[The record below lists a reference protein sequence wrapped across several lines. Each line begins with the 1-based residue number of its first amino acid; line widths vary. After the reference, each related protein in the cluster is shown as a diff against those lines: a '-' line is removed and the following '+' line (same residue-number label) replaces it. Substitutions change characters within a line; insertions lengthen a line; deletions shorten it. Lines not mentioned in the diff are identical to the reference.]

1 MASLENSTKHLI
13 EGIEEITSILHTL
26 FQKIENQG
34 IFPNSF
40 YEAKITLTLK
50 LEKDIIR
57 KRHANIL
64 HEYKFFKISIQ
75 F

>member
-13 EGIEEITSILHTL
+13 EGIEEITSILHIL

-40 YEAKITLTLK
+40 YEANITLMLK
-50 LEKDIIR
+50 QEKDIIR
-57 KRHANIL
+57 KLPTNIL
-64 HEYKFFKISIQ
+64 HEYKCLKISTQ
-75 F
+75 Y